1 MPPAKHREPIVPAK
15 VKVAVDYLFTTP
27 NSDFRSAAEH
37 AGLTM
42 KKLRSAM
49 MQPHV
54 LRWLLAEK
62 QARLEA
68 ASAGNIGAL
77 LEVRD
82 KADNSMARVAA
93 AKSLEQMLDAV
104 SLQTGINRS
113 PAQRGPGLQ
122 IVIMQGDG
130 SQQVV
135 AGPSPAPMIEVTPMS
150 AEPGGA

>member
-1 MPPAKHREPIVPAK
+1 MRWSYGRPEERAADRVAQTPPCSPVQRQSETMPPAKHREPIVPAK

-113 PAQRGPGLQ
+113 PAQRGPGL
-122 IVIMQGDG
+122 
-130 SQQVV
+130 
-135 AGPSPAPMIEVTPMS
+135 
-150 AEPGGA
+150 